1 MNRFKGI
8 LAVAGLAAAFA
19 VGVACSSSSETETP
33 ISQNQPGGSI
43 SSAATAPIN
52 APAASGIVSVAPSEA
67 VRSSAVGF
75 SSGAPSIAG
84 FPQLQ
89 TSNSQAGIWVT
100 GEGTL
105 TMEPD
110 LAVLNIGV
118 ETTGET
124 VAEAN
129 GDAAR
134 AMDAIVSALSDL
146 GIEGVDVQTRSFNI
160 FPMYEYGEVFE
171 NGRRTNKQTLVG
183 YRVSNS
189 VSIKIRDLDA
199 VGEVIDEVASAGGDA
214 TRINGISFTV
224 EDPKPFME
232 QLREMAVLDAIA
244 KADQFALLTNVVR
257 GPLVFISESG
267 RGGSVVQNQ
276 SFDGRVAFA
285 MAEAAPSTSISG
297 GELELR
303 LSVQVVFG
311 IQ

>member
-1 MNRFKGI
+1 MNKIKGI

-19 VGVACSSSSETETP
+19 VGVACSNSDTETP
-33 ISQNQPGGSI
+33 VSQTQPSGSV
-43 SSAATAPIN
+43 AATTAPIN
-52 APAASGIVSVAPSEA
+52 APASSGIVPHAPSEA
-67 VRSSAVGF
+67 VSSF
-75 SSGAPSIAG
+75 SAG
-84 FPQLQ
+84 VPQLQ

-124 VAEAN
+124 VGEAN

-134 AMDAIVSALSDL
+134 AMDAIVSALRDR

-171 NGRRTNKQTLVG
+171 NGRRINKQTLVG

-189 VSIKIRDLDA
+189 VSVKIRELEA
-199 VGEVIDEVASAGGDA
+199 VGNVIDEVASAGGDA

-232 QLREMAVLDAIA
+232 QLREMAVIDAIA
-244 KADQFALLTNVVR
+244 KADQFAFLTNVVR
-257 GPLVFISESG
+257 GSLVFISESG

-276 SFDGRVAFA
+276 SFDGHIAFA
-285 MAEAAPSTSISG
+285 EAAPAPSTSISG
-297 GELELR
+297 GELELQ

>member
-1 MNRFKGI
+1 MNKFKGI

-19 VGVACSSSSETETP
+19 VGVACSSSDTETP
-33 ISQNQPGGSI
+33 VSQTQPSGS
-43 SSAATAPIN
+43 ALATTAPIN
-52 APAASGIVSVAPSEA
+52 APAASGIVPFAPSEV
-67 VRSSAVGF
+67 VRSSVAGVP
-75 SSGAPSIAG
+75 SGVPSFAG

-118 ETTGET
+118 ETTGKT

-134 AMDAIVSALSDL
+134 AMDAIVSALRAR
-146 GIEGVDVQTRSFNI
+146 GIEGTDVQTRSFNI

-189 VSIKIRDLDA
+189 ASIKIRDLDA

-257 GPLVFISESG
+257 GSLVFISESG
-267 RGGSVVQNQ
+267 RGGSVIQNQ
-276 SFDGRVAFA
+276 GFDVRMAF
-285 MAEAAPSTSISG
+285 AEAAPLASTSISG

-303 LSVQVVFG
+303 LSVQVVFS

>member
-1 MNRFKGI
+1 MNKIKGI

-19 VGVACSSSSETETP
+19 VGVACSSTDTETP
-33 ISQNQPGGSI
+33 ISQTQPSGSV
-43 SSAATAPIN
+43 AATTAPIN
-52 APAASGIVSVAPSEA
+52 APAASGIVPRAPSEA
-67 VRSSAVGF
+67 VSSF
-75 SSGAPSIAG
+75 SAGIPSGVPSFAG
-84 FPQLQ
+84 VPQLQ

-100 GEGTL
+100 GEGTI

-124 VAEAN
+124 VGEAN

-134 AMDAIVSALSDL
+134 AMDAIVTALGDL

-171 NGRRTNKQTLVG
+171 NGRRINKQTLVG

-189 VSIKIRDLDA
+189 ASIKIRNLEA
-199 VGEVIDEVASAGGDA
+199 VGEVIDKVASAGGDA

-232 QLREMAVLDAIA
+232 QLREMAVIDAIA
-244 KADQFALLTNVVR
+244 KADQFAFLTNVVR
-257 GPLVFISESG
+257 GSLVFISESG

-276 SFDGRVAFA
+276 DFGLRMAFA
-285 MAEAAPSTSISG
+285 EAAPAPSTSISG

>member
-1 MNRFKGI
+1 MNKFKGF
-8 LAVAGLAAAFA
+8 LAVAGIAAAFA
-19 VGVACSSSSETETP
+19 VGVACSSGNADTP
-33 ISQNQPGGSI
+33 ISQNQPNGSTP
-43 SSAATAPIN
+43 ATTAPIN
-52 APAASGIVSVAPSEA
+52 APAASGIVPIAPSEVVSSSA
-67 VRSSAVGF
+67 IGVRSGV
-75 SSGAPSIAG
+75 PSFAG
-84 FPQLQ
+84 VPQFQ
-89 TSNSQAGIWVT
+89 TSSSQAGIWVT

-110 LAVLNIGV
+110 LAVLNVGV

-134 AMDAIVSALSDL
+134 AMDAIISALSDR
-146 GIEGVDVQTRSFNI
+146 GIEGTDVQTRSFNI

-171 NGRRTNKQTLVG
+171 NGRRVNKQTLVG

-199 VGEVIDEVASAGGDA
+199 VGEVIDDVASAGGDA

-244 KADQFALLTNVVR
+244 KAEQFAFLTNVVR
-257 GPLVFISESG
+257 GPVVFISESG

>member
-1 MNRFKGI
+1 MNKIKGI

-19 VGVACSSSSETETP
+19 VGVACSNSDTETP
-33 ISQNQPGGSI
+33 VSQTQPSGSV
-43 SSAATAPIN
+43 AATTAPIN
-52 APAASGIVSVAPSEA
+52 APASSGIVPHAPSEA
-67 VRSSAVGF
+67 VSSF
-75 SSGAPSIAG
+75 SAG
-84 FPQLQ
+84 VPQLQ

-124 VAEAN
+124 VGEAN

-134 AMDAIVSALSDL
+134 AMDAIVSALRDR

-171 NGRRTNKQTLVG
+171 NGRRINKQTLVG

-189 VSIKIRDLDA
+189 VIVQIRELEA
-199 VGEVIDEVASAGGDA
+199 VGNVIDEVASAGGDA

-232 QLREMAVLDAIA
+232 QLREMAVIDAIA
-244 KADQFALLTNVVR
+244 KADQFAFLTNVVR
-257 GPLVFISESG
+257 GSLVFISESG

-276 SFDGRVAFA
+276 SFDGRIAFA
-285 MAEAAPSTSISG
+285 EAAPAPSTSISG
-297 GELELR
+297 GELELQ